1 MKNQWSVLS
10 SLTLV
15 FVGLIVLHTNA
26 EELKKFIPSSSELSG
41 FKMTE
46 EPEYYNQENL
56 WDYIN
61 GSAPGYLAYGF
72 QKMVTFIVMN
82 LENRLELAIDI
93 YDMGDTLSAFG
104 IYSVERSPDGRPVN
118 FGCDGFQSDNTL
130 YFWKN
135 KYYVKLMAYDVTPE
149 MGHSLSHLARIIAQK
164 IPEGGKLPRL
174 FSIFP
179 PKGLVKRS
187 ERYIPQDV
195 LGQDYFKH
203 GYSMEYDR
211 DDNKYQV
218 FLICGKNRNKAKE
231 NFQEYLKYL
240 STTDRITH
248 ENLEIGDIGIAGTHS
263 YYGTVLFARKGAFII
278 GVLGCDDQ
286 QEAQVIIRG
295 MFTQLSEVTRSGEE
309 R

>member
-10 SLTLV
+10 PLILV
-15 FVGLIVLHTNA
+15 FVVAIVLHTDA

-46 EPEYYNQENL
+46 EPEYYHQENL
-56 WDYIN
+56 WDYMN

-93 YDMGDTLSAFG
+93 YDMGDTLNAFG
-104 IYSVERSPDGRPVN
+104 IYSVERSPDGLPVL
-118 FGCDGFQSDNTL
+118 FGCDGFQSDNAL

-135 KYYVKLMAYDVTPE
+135 KYYVKLMAYDVTSE
-149 MGHSLSHLARIIAQK
+149 TGQSLSRLAGIIAQK
-164 IPEGGKLPRL
+164 IPKGGRLPRL

-179 PKGLVKRS
+179 QRGLVERS
-187 ERYIPQDV
+187 QRYIPQDV
-195 LGQDYFKH
+195 LGQNYFRH
-203 GYSMEYDR
+203 GYSIEYDR

-218 FLICGKNRNKAKE
+218 FLICGKNGNKAKE
-231 NFQEYLKYL
+231 NFQEYLNYL
-240 STTDRITH
+240 STAGRITH
-248 ENLEIGDIGIAGTHS
+248 ENLEIGDIGIAGTHN

-278 GVLGCDDQ
+278 GVLGCDDR
-286 QEAQVIIRG
+286 QEAQGIIMG
-295 MFTQLSEVTRSGEE
+295 MFTQLSEYDK
-309 R
+309 

>member
-15 FVGLIVLHTNA
+15 FVCVSVLHSNA

-46 EPEYYNQENL
+46 KPEYYNQENL
-56 WDYIN
+56 WDYMN

-72 QKMVTFIVMN
+72 QKMVTFIVTN
-82 LENRLELAIDI
+82 LENRLEFTIDI

-104 IYSVERSPDGRPVN
+104 IYSVERSPEGRVVRY
-118 FGCDGFQSDNTL
+118 GCDGFQSDNTL

-149 MGHSLSHLARIIAQK
+149 TGQSLSLLARIIAQK
-164 IPEGGKLPRL
+164 IPKGGKLPHL

-179 PKGLVKRS
+179 PKGLVEKS

-195 LGQDYFKH
+195 LGQDYFRH
-203 GYSMEYDR
+203 GYSIEYER
-211 DDNKYQV
+211 DDKKYQV
-218 FLICGKNRNKAKE
+218 LLICGKNANKVKE
-231 NFQEYLKYL
+231 NFQEYLEYL
-240 STTDRITH
+240 STTGRITH

-263 YYGTVLFARKGAFII
+263 YYGTVLFAREGAFII
-278 GVLGCDDQ
+278 GVLGCEDQ
-286 QEAQVIIRG
+286 QEAQGIIG
-295 MFTQLSEVTRSGEE
+295 EMFTKLLSTTL
-309 R
+309 